1 MKTLLAA
8 AVSAVL
14 LASGTVAFAETP
26 SASAPKIEQKAAVKA
41 PASNV
46 SVESKATKVEE
57 KGKTVQIAQ
66 DKGKSADSKGKA
78 ETKGTSADK
87 GQPAV
92 PGKSDVKGK
101 SEEKGKK

>member
-14 LASGTVAFAETP
+14 LASGTVAFAESPT
-26 SASAPKIEQKAAVKA
+26 AKAPKIEKTADKAAHKA
-41 PASNV
+41 PAANV

-66 DKGKSADSKGKA
+66 EKGKSADSKGKA
-78 ETKGTSADK
+78 ETKGVSAE
-87 GQPAV
+87 
-92 PGKSDVKGK
+92 KGK
-101 SEEKGKK
+101 TAEPKAKAEEKGKK

>member
-14 LASGTVAFAETP
+14 LASGTAAFAETP
-26 SASAPKIEQKAAVKA
+26 SANAPKIEQKAAHKA
-41 PASNV
+41 ATNV

-66 DKGKSADSKGKA
+66 DKGKSAESKGKA
-78 ETKGTSADK
+78 ETKGVSAEK

>member
-14 LASGTVAFAETP
+14 LASGTVPAFAQTVGN
-26 SASAPKIEQKAAVKA
+26 SAPHKPTPMLQ
-41 PASNV
+41 
-46 SVESKATKVEE
+46 
-57 KGKTVQIAQ
+57 TVQE
-66 DKGKSADSKGKA
+66 KGKSADSKGKA
-78 ETKGTSADK
+78 ETKGTSAEK
-87 GQPAV
+87 GKPAA